1 MQQLFGDL
9 PDFFGDEKQLREIWS
24 HPETRSKLLDGLA
37 EKGYGM
43 EQLNEIKKLID
54 AEKSDVFDVLA
65 YVAYALAPVTRE
77 DRVSRHRNL
86 IHSDYSD
93 KQKAFLDFVLEQ
105 YVKEGVGELQPEK
118 ISSFLELKY
127 GGIHDAVD
135 HLGDASSIRELFVA
149 FQKHLYRAA

>member
-9 PDFFGDEKQLREIWS
+9 PDFFGDEAQLREIWS